1 MDRFELTSEQNGLM
15 MSYIGCVSILMQG
28 AGIGLVTR
36 LFTEAGAMAGATVVL
51 TATYYLLV
59 RNASQDCIPYL
70 VASFFVT
77 YASSMASEM
86 RTCLLDCFTT
96 TCTVGAS

>member
-1 MDRFELTSEQNGLM
+1 MIGMDRFELTSEQNGLM

-59 RNASQDCIPYL
+59 RNANHCFNFRDQEVPGYTVLLSNSAVI
-70 VASFFVT
+70 
-77 YASSMASEM
+77 YASSMA
-86 RTCLLDCFTT
+86 
-96 TCTVGAS
+96 